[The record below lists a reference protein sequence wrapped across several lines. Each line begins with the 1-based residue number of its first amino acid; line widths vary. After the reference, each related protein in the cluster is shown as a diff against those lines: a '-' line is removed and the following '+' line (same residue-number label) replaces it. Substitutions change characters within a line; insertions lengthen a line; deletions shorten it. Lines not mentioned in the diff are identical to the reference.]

1 MEELLEEIGKSL
13 GTLKSNLELDEKLR
27 SQSKE
32 SGLLTEHLIKKIV
45 NVKVKMYQENH
56 KKPHV
61 HLDIGSD
68 KHIVSIDIENLDILA
83 GTIDK
88 KYKKRVIAWIE
99 NNQEKL
105 LELWNLVQDGQTIH
119 LPVIN

>member
-1 MEELLEEIGKSL
+1 MEELLEELGKSL
-13 GTLKSNLELDEKLR
+13 GSLKSNLEADELINSR
-27 SQSKE
+27 PKE
-32 SGLLTEHLIKKIV
+32 PGLILEHLVKKIV
-45 NVKVKMYQENH
+45 NVKVKMYQEKHN
-56 KKPHV
+56 KPHV

-68 KHIVSIDIENLDILA
+68 RHSVSIDIENQEVLA

-105 LELWNLVQDGQTIH
+105 LELWSIIQEGQTIN